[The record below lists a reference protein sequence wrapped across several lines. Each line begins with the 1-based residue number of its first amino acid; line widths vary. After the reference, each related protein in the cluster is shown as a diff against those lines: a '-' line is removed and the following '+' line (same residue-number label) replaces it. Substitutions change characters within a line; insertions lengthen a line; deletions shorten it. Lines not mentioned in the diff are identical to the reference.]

1 MNLSINVFGVRFV
14 DVTIAVE
21 DGDALGIAR
30 FVRAVVDIPPTEVVE
45 VDRISRRGVR
55 ALSRWWAERMF

>member
-14 DVTIAVE
+14 SIE
-21 DGDALGIAR
+21 
-30 FVRAVVDIPPTEVVE
+30 VDIPPFEVVE
-45 VDRISRRGVR
+45 VDRIARRGVR